1 MLTHQNLTANARQI
15 AAVDPHSKDGD
26 RIIGV
31 LPLFHVFANSCVL
44 NRTIHLG
51 GEIVMLP
58 RFDAGQVLAAI
69 DRTRPTALPG
79 VPTMYQALLDHPRI
93 GRTDF
98 HSLRVCITGGAPMP
112 VELKERFEKVTDAV
126 VTEGYGLTE
135 SSGRSEEHTSELQSL
150 MRISYAVFCL

>member
-1 MLTHQNLTANARQI
+1 M
-15 AAVDPHSKDGD
+15 
-26 RIIGV
+26 RISDWSSDV
-31 LPLFHVFANSCVL
+31 CSSDL
-44 NRTIHLG
+44 TIHLG

-112 VELKERFEKVTDAV
+112 VELKERFEKDRKSTS
-126 VTEGYGLTE
+126 LN
-135 SSGRSEEHTSELQSL
+135 SSQ
-150 MRISYAVFCL
+150 

>member
-1 MLTHQNLTANARQI
+1 MLANEDDGAPAAVDPEQDVAIIQYTGGTTGLPKGAMLTHQNLTANARQI

-93 GRTDF
+93 GRQ
-98 HSLRVCITGGAPMP
+98 HP
-112 VELKERFEKVTDAV
+112 
-126 VTEGYGLTE
+126 EGEDLTE
-135 SSGRSEEHTSELQSL
+135 IGRAH
-150 MRISYAVFCL
+150 V